1 MADLFRLDVM
11 NPRSQL
17 DTIDSRPAPRLGTLR
32 GKTIGVIDNK
42 KSGARPFLEQVKSLL
57 ARDYPDAKFI
67 DLSKSFNEQHR
78 MKEYLGQLHGI
89 DAAIYSTGD

>member
-1 MADLFRLDVM
+1 MADTVRLDVL

-17 DTIDSRPAPRLGTLR
+17 EAVDSRPAPRLGTLR
-32 GKTIGVIDNK
+32 GKTVGVIDNK
-42 KSGARPFLEQVKSLL
+42 KSGARPFLDSVKALL
-57 ARDYPDAKFI
+57 ARDYPNVTFV